1 VRSGV
6 GMFDA
11 TAFTKHMVKGPGATQ
26 FLDWLTCN
34 KLPRIG
40 RTNLTYGL
48 TDAGTIRTEFT
59 ILRLAENGYYCVTAG
74 AAQAYDSDYLM
85 KMAATKRDEY
95 GWIEIQDVST
105 QWGVLAIAGPKS
117 REVLKPLIIDANPD
131 TALSN
136 KRYPWLSAKQ
146 LDLKMCPTTAI
157 RVAYTGELGWEM
169 HHPIE
174 MQNYLFDLLMEAGE
188 PHGLKLCGARAQN
201 WLRQEKSYRAFGS
214 DLGRDAT
221 PLESGLNRFIDMSK
235 DFKGK
240 AAMEETG
247 IRASCVTLLID
258 GPSDTDPWGK
268 EALVLDGEKI
278 GRLTSGGYSVAFGK
292 QIGIGYV
299 RPDLAKVG
307 QKLKVRM
314 LTELWDAEIVED
326 SPYDPKNVTIRK
338 DG

>member
-1 VRSGV
+1 
-6 GMFDA
+6 
-11 TAFTKHMVKGPGATQ
+11 
-26 FLDWLTCN
+26 
-34 KLPRIG
+34 
-40 RTNLTYGL
+40 
-48 TDAGTIRTEFT
+48 
-59 ILRLAENGYYCVTAG
+59 
-74 AAQAYDSDYLM
+74 
-85 KMAATKRDEY
+85 
-95 GWIEIQDVST
+95 
-105 QWGVLAIAGPKS
+105 
-117 REVLKPLIIDANPD
+117 
-131 TALSN
+131 
-136 KRYPWLSAKQ
+136 
-146 LDLKMCPTTAI
+146 
-157 RVAYTGELGWEM
+157 
-169 HHPIE
+169 
-174 MQNYLFDLLMEAGE
+174 
-188 PHGLKLCGARAQN
+188 
-201 WLRQEKSYRAFGS
+201 
-214 DLGRDAT
+214 
-221 PLESGLNRFIDMSK
+221 MSK

-326 SPYDPKNVTIRK
+326 SPYDPKNETIRK